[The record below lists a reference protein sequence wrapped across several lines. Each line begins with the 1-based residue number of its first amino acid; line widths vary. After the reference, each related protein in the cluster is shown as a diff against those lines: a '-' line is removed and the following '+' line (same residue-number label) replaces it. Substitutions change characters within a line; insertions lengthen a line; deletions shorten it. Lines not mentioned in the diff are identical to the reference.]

1 MKAFVTVILT
11 SMITLAAQAQN
22 FAVINQEQV
31 LFTSDVAQQE
41 NARLQADFGAL
52 DQERV
57 ALQEDLQSMQRQYET
72 DKDILTDEEV
82 AELQEKANAVQQQL
96 GQLSN
101 QLAQAQQQRQ
111 QVFVQQYQPILV
123 EAIKAVL
130 DGTEYDMV
138 LDSTAVIYA
147 NDDLDLSQQVLEAF
161 NRLTAGE

>member
-1 MKAFVTVILT
+1 MKAFVTIILT
-11 SMITLAAQAQN
+11 SMITLAVQAQN

-41 NARLQADFGAL
+41 NARLQADFGEL

-57 ALQEDLQSMQRQYET
+57 ALQEDLQTMQRQYET

-82 AELQEKANAVQQQL
+82 AALQEKANAVQQQL

-123 EAIKAVL
+123 DAIKAVL

-147 NDDLDLSQQVLEAF
+147 NDNLDLSQQVLEAF